1 MYYIRLYHIRLYHII
16 SYYIILYYVVSYI
29 VSYIVLYHI
38 MLYYIILYEIIWQ
51 DLERTLWTWLKSN
64 VFTSIRLSVQ
74 ESCDQACRLFQCR
87 KRRWELPGIG
97 QCTRSWFSWEK
108 WISVGQPERWCKT
121 SSPSFRL
128 PAVFS
133 VHGMSILMSSK
144 HGRFVGLSP
153 KDTAAHS
160 PAMPGV
166 SFAIHSGE
174 VPRCATMCHD
184 VPPVLSEIFSSTD
197 FNCNRTD
204 RRSDSK

>member
-1 MYYIRLYHIRLYHII
+1 
-16 SYYIILYYVVSYI
+16 
-29 VSYIVLYHI
+29 

-64 VFTSIRLSVQ
+64 VFTSIRLSIQ

-160 PAMPGV
+160 PAVPGV

-184 VPPVLSEIFSSTD
+184 VPPVLSEIFCSTD
-197 FNCNRTD
+197 FNCNRRD
-204 RRSDSK
+204 RRRDSK